1 MLTRNFSLS
10 HASMI
15 ISGTRLLLNLRIAY
29 YARLNTATTTNGATL
44 EVSELTTFQARVPHS
59 TTTRRRPWGFDTS
72 MLTEAEPYAEDYG
85 ANSVL
90 VRMDMLKEGEE
101 Y

>member
-1 MLTRNFSLS
+1 
-10 HASMI
+10 MI
-15 ISGTRLLLNLRIAY
+15 ISGTHLLLNLRIAY
-29 YARLNTATTTNGATL
+29 HARLNTGTTTNGATL
-44 EVSELTTFQARVPHS
+44 DVSELTTFQARVPHGATTT
-59 TTTRRRPWGFDTS
+59 TTTRRRRWGLDTS